1 MNLFSQIGRTA
12 AAILGRPFTLT
23 LTDGSVV
30 ELRAIW
36 DPARRETEV
45 GDYGAVAVVVEKQL
59 HVSLSSWTPNNRPSD
74 DLDRA
79 QVTIDGQAYELIG
92 PRDDGKSII
101 KLTAREL

>member
-1 MNLFSQIGRTA
+1 MNVFASIGRTA

-23 LTDGSVV
+23 LTDGTMV
-30 ELRAIW
+30 EVRAIW

-59 HVSLSSWTPNNRPSD
+59 HVSLSSWLPHGRPSD

-79 QVTIDGQAYELIG
+79 QVTIDGQLYELIG
-92 PRDDGKSII
+92 PRDDGKSIV

>member
-1 MNLFSQIGRTA
+1 MNIFSQIGRTA

-23 LTDGSVV
+23 LTDGTVV
-30 ELRAIW
+30 DVRAIW

-59 HVSLSSWTPNNRPSD
+59 HISLASWSPYARPSD
-74 DLDRA
+74 DIDRA
-79 QVTIDGQAYELIG
+79 QVTIDGQLYELIG

>member
-1 MNLFSQIGRTA
+1 MNIFSQIGRTA
-12 AAILGRPFTLT
+12 AALFGRPFTIT
-23 LTDGSVV
+23 LTDGV
-30 ELRAIW
+30 EVTVNAIW

-45 GDYGAVAVVVEKQL
+45 GDYGAVTAVIEKQL
-59 HVSLSSWTPNNRPSD
+59 HVSLSSWSPYNRPSD

-79 QVTIDGQAYELIG
+79 QVTVDGQLYELIG

>member
-1 MNLFSQIGRTA
+1 MDIFRSIGRTA
-12 AAILGRPFTLT
+12 AAILGRPVTLK
-23 LTDGSVV
+23 LTDGAEVTV
-30 ELRAIW
+30 RAIW

-45 GDYGAVAVVVEKQL
+45 GDYGAVTSVIEKQL
-59 HVSLSSWTPNNRPSD
+59 HISLSSWLPHNLPSD

-79 QVTIDGQAYELIG
+79 RVTVDGQEYELIG